1 MTINITVVL
10 FASPRAHDNTS
21 NHSSCLMQRRIA
33 FIWNSAN
40 SNLQYSGK
48 KKLIHSIGSASQTGT
63 VLGNLRLRQID
74 VGILAAKSGF
84 IEDCPFPK
92 RITVFLRLCHKL
104 SFIKASHNRR
114 NSLLL
119 SRSNGRSQLM
129 NFIPTLIMSATPTS
143 VSIFLIAVA
152 NLFSVSA
159 SAALA

>member
-21 NHSSCLMQRRIA
+21 NHSSCLIQRLMA

-48 KKLIHSIGSASQTGT
+48 KNLIHSIGS

-84 IEDCPFPK
+84 IEYCPFPE